1 MRFHEFKLNES
12 SRGVLFRTPGDPF
25 VSRANPNDVLT
36 FVQSQYFPS
45 NAPNSQ
51 YASIEELNAAK
62 VQVEKQFINI
72 VWVNNPTN
80 STLAFAVITLADA
93 QGNKKY
99 FGRFFTQIFANMAG
113 KWGNDGIP
121 GYELNIKSSKKS
133 KSGLKPTDIFQ
144 LGKQF
149 NSAQE
154 LITDAKAKLEPNLG
168 AGLDMILKKQMPF
181 FSGETDRLPAIRD
194 DLGETISVAAL
205 WQGMIGGDAEAA
217 RAFLLKKQPWSSC
230 SITFPPGKN
239 NGLVDSILR
248 PQKGVAIGISAKGAS
263 GAKASASNIWAGIE
277 LLRSTNQQAVLDQY
291 PEAVQVLETI
301 HEESTLNGPFV
312 LGTLYDLCTTADWY
326 LVMEAIKNGY
336 KQVPNSPKWKNVK
349 KLMSH
354 VDSQKSDAPNYSVGY
369 HALAGLAKI
378 VADTVNTQCPKFG
391 EACIAFLNS
400 SPLIQIHTDAKSGP
414 DGVQITGFRPIWPP
428 QFKGVVRLNAGK
440 SYYTTDAINKF
451 AFEFKKIS

>member
-1 MRFHEFKLNES
+1 MRFHEFKLVES

-80 STLAFAVITLADA
+80 STLAFAVITLADT

-99 FGRFFTQIFANMAG
+99 FGRFFSQIFANMAG

-133 KSGLKPTDIFQ
+133 RSGLKPNDIFQ

-154 LITDAKAKLEPNLG
+154 LITDAKAKLEPTLG

-248 PQKGVAIGISAKGAS
+248 PQKGVAIGISAKGAE
-263 GAKASASNIWAGIE
+263 GAKASASNIWAGVE
-277 LLRSTNQQAVLDQY
+277 LLRSTNQQAVVDQY
-291 PEAVQVLETI
+291 PEAVQVLQTINEETAV
-301 HEESTLNGPFV
+301 NGPFV
-312 LGTLYDLCTTADWY
+312 LGGLYNLSTPDDWR

-349 KLMSH
+349 KLMTH
-354 VDSQKSDAPNYSVGY
+354 TKPRIANATNYNVGY
-369 HALAGLAKI
+369 HALAGLAII
-378 VADTVNTQCPKFG
+378 VADTINTQCPKFS
-391 EACIAFLNS
+391 EACLTFLNS

-414 DGVQITGFRPIWPP
+414 DGVQITNFRTIWPP
-428 QFKGVVRLNAGK
+428 QFKGNVKLNAGK
-440 SYYTTDAINKF
+440 SYNAGAALNKF
-451 AFEFKKIS
+451 AFGWK